1 MAALRPIGR
10 ISASEMVRGDLF
22 ERIRSGELAVG
33 EKLPS
38 ENELARAFGVSRPV
52 VREAL
57 ESLRAVGLIV
67 SHSGRGSYVRSV
79 SIDTGPLLLGRY
91 SIRELHDVRSLLE
104 VPGAGLAAAH
114 RTGDQLARTRELLDR
129 LESCGDP
136 REWVGLDVS
145 FHVALAE
152 MTANRLQAHLVEILR
167 AFMIEQSQAVGRVAG
182 RIADA
187 NEEHRAI
194 LAAVAAR
201 DEALAS
207 ETMQA
212 HLLNGQI
219 TWQRLLGST
228 SAQGAGERRAGR
240 ERKRTA

>member
-10 ISASEMVRGDLF
+10 ISASEMVRGELS
-22 ERIRSGELAVG
+22 ERIRSGAYAVG

-38 ENELARAFGVSRPV
+38 ENELAREFGVSRPV

-57 ESLRAVGLIV
+57 ESLRAVGQIV

-79 SIDTGPLLLGRY
+79 SSEAGPLLLGRY
-91 SIRELHDVRSLLE
+91 SIRELHDVRSRLE

-114 RTGDQLARTRELLDR
+114 RTDDQLAHAEELVDR
-129 LESCGDP
+129 LERCADP
-136 REWVGLDVS
+136 DEWVGLDVS

-152 MTANRLQAHLVEILR
+152 MTGNRLQAHLVEILR

-182 RIADA
+182 RLADA
-187 NEEHRAI
+187 NAEHRAI

-201 DEALAS
+201 DEACAS
-207 ETMQA
+207 EAMQT
-212 HLLNGQI
+212 HLLSGQI
-219 TWQRLLGST
+219 TWQRLLGSEP
-228 SAQGAGERRAGR
+228 ARR
-240 ERKRTA
+240 RKKTA